1 MSDIIN
7 LLGVAVMIVFVVFTY
22 VFLVQLVN
30 EPTCLSLAK
39 SSTLGRELMQ
49 LISLCWW

>member
-7 LLGVAVMIVFVVFTY
+7 LLGMAVMIVFVVFTY
-22 VFLVQLVN
+22 VFFVQLVN
-30 EPTCLSLAK
+30 EPTCLSN

-49 LISLCWW
+49 FISLCWW